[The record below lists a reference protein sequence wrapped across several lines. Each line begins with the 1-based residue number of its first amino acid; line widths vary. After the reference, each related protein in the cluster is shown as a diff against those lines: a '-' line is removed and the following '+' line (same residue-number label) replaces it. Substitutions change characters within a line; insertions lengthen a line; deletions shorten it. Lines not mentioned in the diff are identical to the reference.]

1 MNAMDL
7 GDDTRRLSTEDAVD
21 ALPKVLIA
29 VLERYKRSL
38 YPVNAKINSV
48 AAARVAE
55 AHKSARLL
63 APSVDL
69 AGLLDLSV
77 IER

>member
-1 MNAMDL
+1 MAIVLFFNQAQ
-7 GDDTRRLSTEDAVD
+7 RARLA
-21 ALPKVLIA
+21 A

-38 YPVNAKINSV
+38 YPDSVKIDSA

-55 AHKSARLL
+55 AHKSAGLL
-63 APSVDL
+63 APSVDV